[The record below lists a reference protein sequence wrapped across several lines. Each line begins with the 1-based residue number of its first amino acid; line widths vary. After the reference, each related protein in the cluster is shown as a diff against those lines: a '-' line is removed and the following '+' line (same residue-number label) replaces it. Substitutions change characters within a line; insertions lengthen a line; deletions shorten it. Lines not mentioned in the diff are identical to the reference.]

1 MRFMLLMIPAGYETA
16 APDTMPDD
24 AARVEEMMKFNIALE
39 EAGVLLAC
47 DGLHP
52 PSSGA
57 RVTFKSGKPIITD
70 GPFAETKEVLGGY
83 WIIDVPSQADAV
95 AWAARCP
102 GSDEETIEVRRIQE
116 ISDYNEEIQAL
127 TAEMAPMQMQT
138 GKNVRS

>member
-16 APDTMPDD
+16 APDQMPDD
-24 AARVEEMMKFNIALE
+24 AERVEAMMAFNVALQD
-39 EAGVLLAC
+39 AGVLLAC

-52 PSSGA
+52 PASGT
-57 RVTFKSGKPIITD
+57 RVSFKAGKPIITD

-83 WIIDVPSQADAV
+83 WIIEASSQAEAV

-102 GSDEETIEVRRIQE
+102 GADNEVIEVRRLQE

-127 TAEMAPMQMQT
+127 TAEMAPMQMQA
-138 GKNVRS
+138 GKNERG